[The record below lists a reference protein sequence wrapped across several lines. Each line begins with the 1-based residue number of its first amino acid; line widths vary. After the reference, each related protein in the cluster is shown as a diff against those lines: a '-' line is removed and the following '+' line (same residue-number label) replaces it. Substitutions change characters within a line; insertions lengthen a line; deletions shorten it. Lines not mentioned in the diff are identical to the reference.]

1 MTATLTEPKVATPA
15 DRPVEFVMSLPEE
28 QKRAVLFALLGELY
42 ATNGNLTA
50 IPLSQGGA
58 DLGYLVRSRD
68 MLTGYQKLMLN
79 LPHQVADHLDL
90 VIPDDLDL
98 DDCLSEEEVEA
109 INRRVEARYAGESR
123 DAS

>member
-1 MTATLTEPKVATPA
+1 MTSTLTEPKVATPA
-15 DRPVEFVMSLPEE
+15 EQPLAFVQSLPEE
-28 QKRAVLFALLGELY
+28 QKRAVLFALLAEVY
-42 ATNGNLTA
+42 ASQGDLTA
-50 IPLSQGGA
+50 IPLSQGGV

-79 LPHQVADHLDL
+79 LPHEVAEHLDL

-98 DDCLSEEEVEA
+98 DDCLSEQEVEA
-109 INRRVEARYAGESR
+109 INRRVEARSAGESR